1 MGETTVKD
9 SSAKKNRRLQRRN
22 RELEEQQKRTNTY
35 YKNLLDM
42 ESCGILAYTLP
53 EYKIQH
59 MNTDWQEPLILNSG
73 IGI

>member
-35 YKNLLDM
+35 YKNRKLEKIRTLNRIFF
-42 ESCGILAYTLP
+42 SATIL
-53 EYKIQH
+53 
-59 MNTDWQEPLILNSG
+59 SR
-73 IGI
+73 